1 MFGKYLY
8 LIVLACILISSVANC
23 ASGNVR
29 PVKLTILDSLTQ
41 KPIPNLP
48 VYYCVETYY
57 LKKILF
63 VIPIHD
69 PIHYKEKVKMFFVTN
84 ENGEVKIDLPPIRMH
99 LYEGIYSEHITVN
112 IDIKSEYVNKNKK
125 VDSFFKYFNIH
136 DFKNTEKF
144 FNPNSH
150 YKGFLI
156 FSTKN
161 ILLEENER
169 SGTKRK
175 IFNVL
180 WNSNGLAKT
189 EETFVIE
196 LERWQETL

>member
-1 MFGKYLY
+1 MLGKYLY
-8 LIVLACILISSVANC
+8 LLVLACILISSIANC
-23 ASGNVR
+23 ASHNIR
-29 PVKLTILDSLTQ
+29 PVKITVVDSLTQ
-41 KPIPNLP
+41 KPIPNLL
-48 VYYCVETYY
+48 VYYCVETNY
-57 LKKILF
+57 LKKLLF

-69 PIHYKEKVKMFFVTN
+69 PVNTRKKVKKSFFTD
-84 ENGEVKIDLPPIRMH
+84 EKGEVEIKLPPMRLD
-99 LYEGIYSEHITVN
+99 LYEKIGAERIIINV
-112 IDIKSEYVNKNKK
+112 DIKPEYVKENKVN
-125 VDSFFKYFNIH
+125 SFFDYFNIH
-136 DFKNTEKF
+136 DFRNTEKF
-144 FNPNSH
+144 YNPNSL

-156 FSTKN
+156 YSTKDF
-161 ILLEENER
+161 ILEENER